1 MFVLDQVTILSEVSL
16 LLVQGLVEASWNEDA
31 TVFLLQIVNIFNI
44 MFLVGM

>member
-1 MFVLDQVTILSEVSL
+1 MFVLDQLTILSEVNL

-31 TVFLLQIVNIFNI
+31 TVFLLPMVSIFNI